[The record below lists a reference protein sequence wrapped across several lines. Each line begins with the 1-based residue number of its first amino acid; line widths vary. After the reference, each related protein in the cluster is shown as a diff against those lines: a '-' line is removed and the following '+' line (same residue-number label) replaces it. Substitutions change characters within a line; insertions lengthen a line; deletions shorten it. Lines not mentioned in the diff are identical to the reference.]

1 MLWARVRSES
11 AGPIYPYTTN
21 LSTSAPPPIT
31 RTTRQVQRFGPG
43 RILHESPEF
52 DRIAARAVARGL
64 PLLVSNPDIVRPGGD
79 NDPMPGL
86 LGQAYE
92 RKGERGGRQ
101 FECW

>member
-1 MLWARVRSES
+1 MI
-11 AGPIYPYTTN
+11 PNIHQPK
-21 LSTSAPPPIT
+21 
-31 RTTRQVQRFGPG
+31 VQRFGPG

-52 DRIAARAVARGL
+52 DAIAARAVARGL

-92 RKGERGGRQ
+92 QKGRGGGRDGRVKSIVHR
-101 FECW
+101 